1 MNTQPILPSGI
12 PRKELTSSVQKS
24 AVFLLFV
31 LLVAFAGLYVLMN
44 MNLEKQNIKQKH
56 LNDFISLVHSAE
68 EKWLEWLL
76 IDDKREYGVE
86 KNGQE
91 PEQLQGILSEEYK
104 LIEQSLGHYASLSM
118 IDVSQSTALLSR
130 VTQESL
136 NDVSLTRDDRVAVY
150 ASLEV
155 LEQLEEHLLSLKVAA
170 DYERDLFLQQL
181 MWGPI
186 AISLFIALFIIV
198 MVAKFNR
205 RLSSGFSNLHYI
217 LDHHEHCHVTNIPVR
232 NQVDEFTDLEHLIDN
247 ELASQY
253 FDLKA
258 QDKKLKLIT
267 LALSKVEDPFF
278 VIDRE
283 GDIAWLSAGAERLWR
298 DNTAI
303 LESTFQI
310 DAGLDS
316 PIGESVA
323 DVLLTSKE
331 SVDLKLSDGVYA
343 LSVHRFESESECV
356 EGVSDAVQYLVS
368 LSLKSELAELQVLH
382 NSLKLMAQDV
392 WDIPVRLLRMDSPY
406 ASFAVSLEI
415 IRRRVVDL
423 LEVTSSAA
431 DQTNTF
437 EKITKLQQIASLID
451 KETNNNGL
459 VTSETDRSTDSLLHH
474 SEDDNQKVASQEI
487 AQNGEVNSLE
497 IEGIQI
503 ELNDMA
509 WLSEQ
514 VRDSLI
520 LGYELV
526 LQRLSLVEKDLSS
539 DVFLL
544 ADVDRC
550 LNEVRAGVLTS
561 LSATEGEA
569 ENIRRRFA
577 VDLEHDISLVQ
588 NQMEG
593 MKTMAASTLSLLEAD
608 RSVGV
613 ARLDR
618 ARESIN
624 EIVEKI
630 HGLMAKT
637 ASFDTPENKLIEQS
651 SDNDWDKL

>member
-1 MNTQPILPSGI
+1 MINTKLHFIGLNLLKI
-12 PRKELTSSVQKS
+12 DKLTELQRG
-24 AVFLLFV
+24 A
-31 LLVAFAGLYVLMN
+31 
-44 MNLEKQNIKQKH
+44 
-56 LNDFISLVHSAE
+56 
-68 EKWLEWLL
+68 
-76 IDDKREYGVE
+76 
-86 KNGQE
+86 
-91 PEQLQGILSEEYK
+91 
-104 LIEQSLGHYASLSM
+104 
-118 IDVSQSTALLSR
+118 
-130 VTQESL
+130 
-136 NDVSLTRDDRVAVY
+136 
-150 ASLEV
+150 
-155 LEQLEEHLLSLKVAA
+155 
-170 DYERDLFLQQL
+170 
-181 MWGPI
+181 
-186 AISLFIALFIIV
+186 
-198 MVAKFNR
+198 
-205 RLSSGFSNLHYI
+205 
-217 LDHHEHCHVTNIPVR
+217 
-232 NQVDEFTDLEHLIDN
+232 
-247 ELASQY
+247 QY

-258 QDKKLKLIT
+258 QDKKLELIT

-316 PIGESVA
+316 PIGESVS

-343 LSVHRFESESECV
+343 LVVHRFESENV
-356 EGVSDAVQYLVS
+356 EGASDCIQYLVS

-451 KETNNNGL
+451 KETNNNSL
-459 VTSETDRSTDSLLHH
+459 VASEADCSTDSLLSH
-474 SEDDNQKVASQEI
+474 SEDDSQKVASQEI
-487 AQNGEVNSLE
+487 APNSEVNSLE

-651 SDNDWDKL
+651 RDNDWDEL